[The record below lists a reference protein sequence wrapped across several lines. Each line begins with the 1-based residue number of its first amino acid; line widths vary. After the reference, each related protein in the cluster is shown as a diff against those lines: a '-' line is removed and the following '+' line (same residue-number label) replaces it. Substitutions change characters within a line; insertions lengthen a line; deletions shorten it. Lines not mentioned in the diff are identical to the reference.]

1 MLVFSLI
8 LIHVLLE
15 ESSYIAENYAIPI
28 VGKNAYQACWL
39 KVSKSLELC
48 CTLKMTVTP
57 SM

>member
-39 KVSKSLELC
+39 NVSKSLELC

-57 SM
+57 